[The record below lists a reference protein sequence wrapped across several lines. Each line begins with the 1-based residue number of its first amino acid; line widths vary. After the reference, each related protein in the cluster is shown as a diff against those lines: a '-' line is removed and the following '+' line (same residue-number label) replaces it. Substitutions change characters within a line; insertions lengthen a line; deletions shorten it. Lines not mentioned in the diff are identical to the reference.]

1 MGTSSSQR
9 SPATPEWERVRE
21 LYALGA
27 RDPSEVARR
36 IVAALSPDVVT
47 QMAGPGVATCV
58 DTLLQAAAVGSDTM
72 AAGLGLPTG
81 HSTAATIRAV
91 AERRIATAGR
101 ASRFSDIA
109 LDALGACA
117 VEVLTP
123 SEARSNLPPAGPRL
137 LGSFMAGDMERC
149 FRYFVSRDISEFVG
163 LPALPDVAAAEAT
176 VRRIADRCRAVMSA
190 IDYVPLVPSLPPY
203 TDLDGAAGERR
214 VQQLLF
220 PLERMVHTGLEAIAT
235 GPSERP

>member
-1 MGTSSSQR
+1 M
-9 SPATPEWERVRE
+9 RE
-21 LYALGA
+21 LYALGV

-36 IVAALSPDVVT
+36 IVAALAPDVVT

-58 DTLLQAAAVGSDTM
+58 DTLLHAATVGSDAI
-72 AAGLGLPTG
+72 AAGSGLPTG

-91 AERRIATAGR
+91 AERRTATAGR

-117 VEVLTP
+117 AELLMP
-123 SEARSNLPPAGPRL
+123 ARARGSLPPAGPRL

-163 LPALPDVAAAEAT
+163 LPALPDVAAAEAA
-176 VRRIADRCRAVMSA
+176 VDRIAGRCRAVMSA
-190 IDYVPLVPSLPPY
+190 IDYAAVEPSLPQY
-203 TDLDGAAGERR
+203 TELDGEAGERR
-214 VQQLLF
+214 VQQLLS
-220 PLERMVHTGLEAIAT
+220 PLECMVHTGLEAIAT
-235 GPSERP
+235 GRPQRP